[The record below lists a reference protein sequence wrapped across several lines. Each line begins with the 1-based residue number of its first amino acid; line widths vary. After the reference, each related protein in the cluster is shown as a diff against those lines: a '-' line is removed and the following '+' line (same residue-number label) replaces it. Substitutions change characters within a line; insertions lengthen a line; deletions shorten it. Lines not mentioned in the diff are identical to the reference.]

1 MAEDEMY
8 SAGFRT
14 NQVAPSAD
22 GLNTERT
29 LIGTLDFMLK
39 VIHGQTTRLNED

>member
-22 GLNTERT
+22 GLNMEQTSN
-29 LIGTLDFMLK
+29 GTVEYMHKTDK
-39 VIHGQTTRLNED
+39 QPD